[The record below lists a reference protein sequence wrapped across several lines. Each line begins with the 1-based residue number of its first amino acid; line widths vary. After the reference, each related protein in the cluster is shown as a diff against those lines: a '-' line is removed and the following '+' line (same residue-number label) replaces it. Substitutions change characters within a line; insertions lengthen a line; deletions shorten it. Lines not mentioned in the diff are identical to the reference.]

1 MIVIKE
7 ASVDM
12 YSFSKRMR
20 LRDLDI
26 PKNDYVSKS
35 LMNRLINYIDRKE
48 SSNFINIKNPYRI
61 LKVIDRLGLL
71 ARSGPSDSIIFDRNM
86 RYLKEFLYAN
96 KSDWFIIYDAIEFYV
111 NSFEDKV
118 QKRIVED

>member
-1 MIVIKE
+1 
-7 ASVDM
+7 M